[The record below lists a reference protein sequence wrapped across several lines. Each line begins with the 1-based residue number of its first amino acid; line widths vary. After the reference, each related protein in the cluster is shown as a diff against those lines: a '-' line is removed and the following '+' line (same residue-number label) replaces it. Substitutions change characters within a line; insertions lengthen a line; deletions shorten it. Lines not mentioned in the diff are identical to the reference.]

1 MQLRILLTL
10 LVCCLTGNTTATA
23 NDGEFTLYLVRH
35 AEKQADGSRD
45 PALTEAGNH
54 RAEQLA
60 NWLLDKGIMDIWS
73 SDYKR
78 TRDTAEPLLA
88 KLGLTL
94 NSYKPRDLAML
105 ADELLRNQYTA
116 LVVGHSN
123 TTPELAS
130 LICHCSIAAMDESD
144 YDQLIEIS
152 VDGENI
158 QVKTLQQS
166 LLIQP

>member
-1 MQLRILLTL
+1 MYLRILLTL
-10 LVCCLTGNTTATA
+10 LVSCLTGNTTATA

-45 PALTEAGNH
+45 PALTEAGNQ

-88 KLGLTL
+88 KLGLGL
-94 NSYKPRDLAML
+94 NSYDPRDLATL

-166 LLIQP
+166 LLLQP

>member
-1 MQLRILLTL
+1 MLTRILLIL
-10 LVCCLTGNTTATA
+10 LVCCFTGNTTANA
-23 NDGEFTLYLVRH
+23 DDGEFTLYLVRH

-54 RAEQLA
+54 RAERLA

-88 KLGLTL
+88 MIGLELTIYDPGELTL
-94 NSYKPRDLAML
+94 L
-105 ADELLRNQYTA
+105 ADKLLDNQVTA

-130 LICHCSIAAMDESD
+130 LLCHCPVAEMDESD

-152 VDGENI
+152 IDGKKT
-158 QVKTLQQS
+158 QLKTLQQS
-166 LLIQP
+166 LLLEN